1 MYVFHVENVKLD
13 IDINRSITQTLAPS
27 LGRPARTY
35 YWID

>member
-27 LGRPARTY
+27 LYVGLHVP
-35 YWID
+35 IIG